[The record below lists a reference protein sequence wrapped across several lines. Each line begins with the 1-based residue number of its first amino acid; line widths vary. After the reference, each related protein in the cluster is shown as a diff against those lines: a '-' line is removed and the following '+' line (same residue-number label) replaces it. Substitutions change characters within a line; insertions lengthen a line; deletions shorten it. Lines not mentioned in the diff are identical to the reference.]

1 MPARA
6 WDDDMVATLKRLYAD
21 GLSARQIA
29 AAIGG
34 LSRSAVIGKAHRL
47 GISSPESQSQIMKR
61 TRRKKR
67 AMVPQARRRTK
78 RIIPFEP
85 LLEPLPLPQ
94 ADDVARKGFADLDER
109 DCRFPVGDPGQ
120 PGFGFCACPKVP
132 GTSYCAGHLMRAFQI
147 PRNVSDADRARRG
160 YQLRRILGV
169 RLAMS
174 LIADARTLDPID
186 AIANAGERIDA

>member
-61 TRRKKR
+61 TRRKKL
-67 AMVPQARRRTK
+67 AMVPQARRLPK
-78 RIIPFEP
+78 RIIP
-85 LLEPLPLPQ
+85 LEPLPLPQ
-94 ADDVARKGFADLDER
+94 ADDVARKASADREER

-160 YQLRRILGV
+160 YQLRRNLGV
-169 RLAMS
+169 RLAAS
-174 LIADARTLDPID
+174 LIADARTLDLVDVAP
-186 AIANAGERIDA
+186 NAGERIDA